1 MRSHR
6 KHLDW
11 LCLAALLA
19 ACAPSHRYTDA
30 EVATAPQLKDI
41 MWSQAQLTD
50 PQWKKIGRSQYSDA
64 DYAAFADVGRR
75 LELTTARIRKDFSRG
90 PAFDELAGTLAQHA
104 TELGQAATARDAAQA
119 AAALAALRQTCR
131 TCHAKFR

>member
-30 EVATAPQLKDI
+30 EVATAPRLKDI

-64 DYAAFADVGRR
+64 DFAAFADVGKR
-75 LELTTARIRKDFSRG
+75 LEMTTARIRKDFSRG
-90 PAFDELAGTLAQHA
+90 PAFDQLAGTLAEHA
-104 TELGQAATARDAAQA
+104 AELGQAAAARDAAKA
-119 AAALAALRQTCR
+119 SAALAALRQTCR

>member
-6 KHLDW
+6 KHLHW

-19 ACAPSHRYTDA
+19 ACAPSHRYTDT
-30 EVATAPQLKDI
+30 EVATVPQLKDI

-50 PQWKKIGRSQYSDA
+50 PQWKKISRSSYSDA

-90 PAFDELAGTLAQHA
+90 AAFDQLAGTLAEHA
-104 TELGQAATARDAAQA
+104 GELGQAATARDAAKA
-119 AAALAALRQTCR
+119 SAALAALRQTCR

>member
-50 PQWKKIGRSQYSDA
+50 PQWKKIGRSSYTDA
-64 DYAAFADVGRR
+64 DYAYFADVGRR

-90 PAFDELAGTLAQHA
+90 PAFDQLAGTLSEHA
-104 TELGQAATARDAAQA
+104 AELSQAGTARDAAKA
-119 AAALAALRQTCR
+119 SSALAALRQTCR